1 MSLIYGLVIVAAIM
15 GAGWWI
21 YRTYRTTKHQR
32 VPRIQW
38 HRLIAPNIYLTVLH
52 VPRVSDWEI
61 RISVIEGINKNI
73 TITSEEDK
81 GKVIIDIEKS
91 TSLETLDRIIENVTI
106 LNPAVKLFL
115 VGINNTARAAR
126 LFPNKKDYEVYKEL
140 IFYLKT
146 SLENN

>member
-21 YRTYRTTKHQR
+21 YRAYRTDKHQR

-38 HRLIAPNIYLTVLH
+38 HRLIANNIYLTVLH
-52 VPRVSDWEI
+52 IPNNSDWEI
-61 RISVIEGINKNI
+61 RISVIEGDNRNI
-73 TITSEEDK
+73 TISSEDK

-91 TSLETLDRIIENVTI
+91 ASLETLDRIIENVTI

-115 VGINNTARAAR
+115 AGINNTARAAP